1 MSDAPT
7 WTPEVFLSHANAR
20 LNEFGRNLVVE
31 RYLAGHKVK
40 DIAAQLGVSR
50 TTVYKWIA
58 RYAVEGPAGLA
69 DRSSRPRRSPRQVP
83 LDVELQ
89 ILQARLDLHAGPV
102 QLAAELGLPA
112 STIGQVL
119 RRWSVP
125 HLADLDRITGE
136 LLRYRVTDERYE
148 HARPGDLLHVD
159 VKKLGR
165 IPPGGGWRLDG
176 QRAINHKNTDRT
188 PVGFDFIHV
197 AVDDFSRVVYAEVLS
212 DERVTTCAAFLHRA
226 VQWFR
231 ERHGVTVRRVLTDN
245 AMSYRRG
252 NAWAAVC
259 SALQVKRRF
268 TKPFCPWTNG
278 KAERFNRTLL
288 TDWAYARAWTSNT
301 QRTEAFDAFLDR
313 YNTRRAHTAL
323 GGRPPIS
330 RLAA

>member
-1 MSDAPT
+1 
-7 WTPEVFLSHANAR
+7 LSHANAR
-20 LNEFGRNLVVE
+20 FNEYGRNLAVE

-40 DIAAQLGVSR
+40 DIAGQLGVSR
-50 TTVYKWIA
+50 TTIYKWIS
-58 RYAVEGPAGLA
+58 RYALEGPAGLA
-69 DRSSRPRRSPRQVP
+69 DRSSRPRRSPRR
-83 LDVELQ
+83 LALEVELQ
-89 ILQARLDLHAGPV
+89 VLKARLDLHAGPV
-102 QLAAELGLPA
+102 QLAAHLGLPA

-119 RRWSVP
+119 RRWAVP
-125 HLADLDRITGE
+125 HLADLDRLSGE
-136 LLRYRVTDERYE
+136 LLRNRQSDERYE

-165 IPPGGGWRLDG
+165 IPDGGGWRLDG
-176 QRAINHKNTDRT
+176 ERAINHKNTDHT

-197 AVDDFSRVVYAEVLS
+197 AVDDYSRVVYAEVLP
-212 DERVTTCAAFLHRA
+212 DEKVATCAAFLHRA

-231 ERHGVTVRRVLTDN
+231 EQHGVTVRRVLTDN
-245 AMSYRRG
+245 ALSYRRG

-268 TKPFCPWTNG
+268 IKPFCPWTNG

-288 TDWAYARAWTSNT
+288 TDWAYAQPWTSNT
-301 QRTEAFDAFLDR
+301 ERTDAFDAFLHR